1 MSKEFL
7 KMVGLDKKN
16 PESLINKHKPDQN
29 LIFDPQNPVDI
40 DHLKGTEKMRGILLN
55 WCRSVLDNIFSKKV
69 IIDSSFLIV
78 KILFDYITFSLLNG
92 YLNRQYIQLIGCVC
106 LFISIKETYYILG
119 MKAQIENLDFEVKL
133 IKRLSYLTEDS
144 YSPEEILQATNYV
157 IGEITRIDNIKS
169 EVKYDEDDEEDEDE
183 QEESF
188 LVSLQKTLKKYIS
201 TRNIQDVYTRNP
213 EIYDN
218 RNDKKWLSFIE
229 EMDDEFMKAIR
240 HPNFLSAL
248 RLPSFDI
255 NSRNDL
261 KRMTHD
267 ELIEKINKD
276 DIFSIMIECAN
287 EIMEQIVFNSF
298 NHHLTKDPIKKE
310 FAFACLLVAIQ
321 QQAAFDWMYEK
332 DPRIPKHIASLID
345 TTPERLFKI
354 EEFIIRLTGWKG
366 CPNIETLVESKH
378 HRESLLRID
387 DQIFQFGGKKM
398 SAKKT
403 KKTKKTKKKKSKT
416 RKSLTKKT
424 KIRKSKT
431 KKSKTRRR

>member
-1 MSKEFL
+1 
-7 KMVGLDKKN
+7 
-16 PESLINKHKPDQN
+16 
-29 LIFDPQNPVDI
+29 
-40 DHLKGTEKMRGILLN
+40 
-55 WCRSVLDNIFSKKV
+55 
-69 IIDSSFLIV
+69 
-78 KILFDYITFSLLNG
+78 
-92 YLNRQYIQLIGCVC
+92 
-106 LFISIKETYYILG
+106 
-119 MKAQIENLDFEVKL
+119 
-133 IKRLSYLTEDS
+133 
-144 YSPEEILQATNYV
+144 
-157 IGEITRIDNIKS
+157 
-169 EVKYDEDDEEDEDE
+169 
-183 QEESF
+183 
-188 LVSLQKTLKKYIS
+188 
-201 TRNIQDVYTRNP
+201 
-213 EIYDN
+213 
-218 RNDKKWLSFIE
+218 
-229 EMDDEFMKAIR
+229 MDDEFMKAIR